1 MSSSID
7 QKVAGAHDKFGNAWQ
22 ALRNDSSVQFNLP
35 PPPTPPKP
43 PAWLQAVFDW
53 LGEVFEPVG
62 RFIKWIGSFFPDA
75 PYARILLW
83 TVIAIGAAAL
93 AWALYNRLKHGEWN
107 FRLPRRAQ
115 ADDLPAEEEWVPA
128 EAGARSW
135 LEEADALAGQGRFTE
150 AIHHL
155 LVRSV
160 EDITRRRPA
169 LVRPALT
176 SRELAAS
183 QAIPDRARTLFS
195 GIARMVELSWF
206 GGKTAGAEEWSEAR
220 TAYADFALPT
230 AWRA

>member
-1 MSSSID
+1 MAGSVD
-7 QKVAGAHDKFGNAWQ
+7 QKAAGAKDGFGSAWQ
-22 ALRNDSSVQFNLP
+22 ALRHDHSVQFNLP
-35 PPPTPPKP
+35 PQPQPPKP
-43 PAWLQAVFDW
+43 PAWLQAVFEW
-53 LGEVFEPVG
+53 LGKVFEPVG
-62 RFIKWIGSFFPDA
+62 RFIHWLGSFIPDA

-93 AWALYNRLKHGEWN
+93 LWAVYNRLRHGEW
-107 FRLPRRAQ
+107 RLKLPRRAAATEVA
-115 ADDLPAEEEWVPA
+115 ADDEWIPAEE
-128 EAGARSW
+128 GARSW

-160 EDITRRRPA
+160 EDITNRRPA

-183 QAIPDRARTLFS
+183 SAIPERARTLFS
-195 GIARMVELSWF
+195 GIARMVEQSWF
-206 GGKTAGAEEWSEAR
+206 GGRSVGAPEWSQAR
-220 TAYADFALPT
+220 AAYADFALPI